1 MNITEM
7 IALVRNDLHDE
18 DEANYRWT
26 DAELTR
32 HINRA
37 VGELSESLPLPAKA
51 TLPTTVGSMELDI
64 SGLSDRIM
72 VAAIEYPV
80 GEVPPSYQQFS
91 IWGDTLTITSGD
103 QPDGTNCNVYY
114 GVRHTLDSGGSTV
127 PGQYE
132 DLVAGGACGYA
143 AIERAVFAINRV
155 NVGGTLTP
163 AELLEWGNQKLILFR
178 EELRRLGRRNRVRNS
193 SLFSPETA

>member
-1 MNITEM
+1 M

-51 TLPTTVGSMELDI
+51 TLATTAGSREMDI

-72 VAAIEYPV
+72 VAAIEYPI
-80 GEVPPSYQQFS
+80 EETPPSYQQFS
-91 IWGDTLTITSGD
+91 IWGETLTITSGN
-103 QPDGTNCNVYY
+103 QPDGTNCHVYY
-114 GVRHTLDSGGSTV
+114 GAGHTLDSGGSTV
-127 PGQYE
+127 PGKYE

-155 NVGGTLTP
+155 NVGGTVTP
-163 AELLEWGNQKLILFR
+163 GELLEWGNQKIKIFR
-178 EELRRLGRRNRVRNS
+178 QELRRLGRRNQVRSS
-193 SLFSPETA
+193 SLFSPEAA